1 MDSAKASVV
10 KVGLRGEAAVD
21 NCAYLAPP
29 HLLSF
34 SSEKF
39 KRVKGLFGGIKVI
52 AKRNSTGLQTLPT
65 WWVLY
70 FWVQGASQGW
80 AVYWKVS
87 LLPEKTVG
95 LPCHSFPAP
104 PHSSRVTNA
113 VSWEES
119 CDGVT
124 DMSSSERGRE
134 YGSGH
139 WSHGLDGASVQ
150 VRLVILNFLL

>member
-80 AVYWKVS
+80 AVY
-87 LLPEKTVG
+87 
-95 LPCHSFPAP
+95 
-104 PHSSRVTNA
+104 
-113 VSWEES
+113 
-119 CDGVT
+119 
-124 DMSSSERGRE
+124 
-134 YGSGH
+134 
-139 WSHGLDGASVQ
+139 
-150 VRLVILNFLL
+150 